1 MFSSPR
7 TNQLKDVATT
17 TLQEQLNTVSHTK
30 WQQYQQPL
38 QLMLQTFWNVSEK
51 DEDFWSRAAPF
62 FKQYRFTAGTV
73 LYERDDRPN
82 GFYLLESGMLKAE
95 YRLDEA
101 KFSELIVAGTTCGE
115 LPFFSNTNRSA
126 TTSAETDS
134 VTWTLSEENW
144 QSLQRTQP
152 DIAHE
157 LLKISL
163 KLTSERMDAITKY
176 VSYYATRF
184 YFC

>member
-1 MFSSPR
+1 
-7 TNQLKDVATT
+7 
-17 TLQEQLNTVSHTK
+17 
-30 WQQYQQPL
+30 
-38 QLMLQTFWNVSEK
+38 MLQTFWNVSDR
-51 DEDFWSRAAPF
+51 DEEFWLRATSF
-62 FKQYRFTAGTV
+62 FKRCQFAAGTV
-73 LYERDDRPN
+73 LYKRDDRPD

-126 TTSAETDS
+126 TTTAETES
-134 VTWTLSEENW
+134 VTWTLDEDDW
-144 QSLQRTQP
+144 DALQKTHS

-163 KLTSERMDAITKY
+163 KLTSERMDAITKS
-176 VSYYATRF
+176 VSRPIVL
-184 YFC
+184 FCL